1 MTKNSFTIFGQGFVG
16 TNISIF
22 LKKKKCKL
30 FIPKKGKYKFK
41 KNLHNV
47 IYCIGNQNWL
57 KDPEVTY
64 NANLAMV
71 TKIIFN
77 NKFDSFTLLSTTRL
91 YLGNSEGK
99 TSENDPINI
108 DSNNKNFLYNSLK
121 IAAEN
126 LCLTL
131 NNKNIKVVRMSN
143 LFGDNFTN
151 QAYILPTWIRDSIIN
166 KKIDLYINKNSTK
179 DFIYVNDAFDV
190 LLKIIKRGK
199 HRLYNVATGKNIKLF
214 KILKEI
220 KKITNCKINYT
231 HSSNVVK
238 EPKINIKR
246 ITNEFNFKPKN
257 NLIDLLNH
265 LIINYKNNVLK

>member
-1 MTKNSFTIFGQGFVG
+1 MIKNSFTIFGQGFVG

-22 LKKKKCKL
+22 LKKKKYNL
-30 FIPKKGKYKFK
+30 FLPKKGKYKFK

-47 IYCIGNQNWL
+47 IYCIGNNNWV
-57 KDPEVTY
+57 KDPKGTY
-64 NANLAMV
+64 DANLGLV
-71 TKIIFN
+71 PEIIFN

-108 DSNNKNFLYNSLK
+108 NSNNKKFLYNSLK
-121 IAAEN
+121 LAAEN
-126 LCLTL
+126 LCLSL

-151 QAYILPTWIRDSIIN
+151 QAYLLPTWIRNSIKY
-166 KKIDLYINKNSTK
+166 KKIDIYISKNSTK

-199 HRLYNVATGKNIKLF
+199 HRLYNVASGKNIKLS

-231 HSSNVVK
+231 HSPNVVK

-246 ITNEFNFKPKN
+246 IINEFNFKPKN
-257 NLIDLLNH
+257 NLINLLNH
-265 LIINYKNNVLK
+265 LIINYKK

>member
-71 TKIIFN
+71 PKIIFN

-91 YLGNSEGK
+91 YFANPKAK

-108 DSNNKNFLYNSLK
+108 NSNNKNFLYNSLK

-131 NNKNIKVVRMSN
+131 NNKNIKVIRMSN

-190 LLKIIKRGK
+190 LLKIIKKGK
-199 HRLYNVATGKNIKLF
+199 HRLYNVASGKNIKLS
-214 KILKEI
+214 KILKKI
-220 KKITNCKINYT
+220 KKITNCRINYT
-231 HSSNVVK
+231 NTSNIVK

-246 ITNEFNFKPKN
+246 IVNEFNFKPKN
-257 NLIDLLNH
+257 KLIDLLND
-265 LIINYKNNVLK
+265 LIINYKNNLLK

>member
-1 MTKNSFTIFGQGFVG
+1 
-16 TNISIF
+16 
-22 LKKKKCKL
+22 
-30 FIPKKGKYKFK
+30 
-41 KNLHNV
+41 
-47 IYCIGNQNWL
+47 
-57 KDPEVTY
+57 
-64 NANLAMV
+64 MV
-71 TKIIFN
+71 PKIIFN

-91 YLGNSEGK
+91 YFANPRTK

-108 DSNNKNFLYNSLK
+108 NSNNKNFLYNSLK

-131 NNKNIKVVRMSN
+131 NNKNIKVIRMSN

-179 DFIYVNDAFDV
+179 DFIYVDDAFDV
-190 LLKIIKRGK
+190 LLKIIKKGK
-199 HRLYNVATGKNIKLF
+199 HRLYNVASGKNIKLS

-220 KKITNCKINYT
+220 KKITNCRINYT
-231 HSSNVVK
+231 NTSNIIK

-246 ITNEFNFKPKN
+246 IVNEFNFKAKN
-257 NLIDLLNH
+257 NLIDLLND
-265 LIINYKNNVLK
+265 LIINYKNNLLK

>member
-1 MTKNSFTIFGQGFVG
+1 MIKNSFTIFGQGFVG

-22 LKKKKCKL
+22 LKKKKYNL
-30 FIPKKGKYKFK
+30 FLPKKGKYKFK

-57 KDPEVTY
+57 KDPKVTY
-64 NANLAMV
+64 DANLGLV
-71 TKIIFN
+71 PEIIFN
-77 NKFDSFTLLSTTRL
+77 NKFDSFTLLSSTRL
-91 YLGNSEGK
+91 YLGNSEGE
-99 TSENDPINI
+99 TSENNPINI
-108 DSNNKNFLYNSLK
+108 NPNDKNFFYNSLK
-121 IAAEN
+121 LAAEN
-126 LCLTL
+126 LCLSL

-151 QAYILPTWIRDSIIN
+151 QVYLLPTLIRNSIKY
-166 KKIDLYINKNSTK
+166 KKINIYISKNSTK

-190 LLKIIKRGK
+190 LFKIIKRGK
-199 HRLYNVATGKNIKLF
+199 HRLYNVASGKNIKLF

-231 HSSNVVK
+231 HNSKIVN

-246 ITNEFNFKPKN
+246 IIKEFNFRPKN
-257 NLIDLLNH
+257 NLINLLNH
-265 LIINYKNNVLK
+265 IIVNYKNNVLK

>member
-71 TKIIFN
+71 PKIIFN

-91 YLGNSEGK
+91 YFANPKTK

-108 DSNNKNFLYNSLK
+108 NSNSKSFLYNSLK

-131 NNKNIKVVRMSN
+131 NNKNIKVIRMSN

-179 DFIYVNDAFDV
+179 DFIYVDDAFDV
-190 LLKIIKRGK
+190 LLKIIKTGK
-199 HRLYNVATGKNIKLF
+199 HRLYNVASGKNIKLS

-231 HSSNVVK
+231 NSSNIIK

-246 ITNEFNFKPKN
+246 IINEFNFKPKN
-257 NLIDLLNH
+257 NLIDLLND
-265 LIINYKNNVLK
+265 LIINYKNNLLK

>member
-91 YLGNSEGK
+91 YFANPKTK

-108 DSNNKNFLYNSLK
+108 NSNNKSFLYNSLK

-131 NNKNIKVVRMSN
+131 NNKNIKVIRMSN

-179 DFIYVNDAFDV
+179 DFIYVDDAFDV
-190 LLKIIKRGK
+190 LLKIIKTGK
-199 HRLYNVATGKNIKLF
+199 HRLYNVASGKNIKLS

-231 HSSNVVK
+231 NSSNIIK

-246 ITNEFNFKPKN
+246 IVNEFNFKPKN
-257 NLIDLLNH
+257 NLIDLLND
-265 LIINYKNNVLK
+265 LIINYKNNLLK

>member
-1 MTKNSFTIFGQGFVG
+1 MMKSSFTIFGQGFVG

-30 FIPKKGKYKFK
+30 FIPKKGKYKFN
-41 KNLHNV
+41 KNLHNI

-57 KDPEVTY
+57 KDPKVTFD
-64 NANLAMV
+64 ANLGLMSE
-71 TKIIFN
+71 ILFN

-91 YLGNSEGK
+91 YFANSEGK
-99 TSENDPINI
+99 TSEIDPINI
-108 DSNNKNFLYNSLK
+108 NSNNKNYLYNSLK

-131 NNKNIKVVRMSN
+131 NNKNIKVIRMSN
-143 LFGDNFTN
+143 LYGNNFTN
-151 QAYILPTWIRDSIIN
+151 QAYLLPTWIRNSIKN

-179 DFIYVNDAFDV
+179 DFIYVDDAFDV
-190 LLKIIKRGK
+190 LLKIIRRGK
-199 HRLYNVATGKNIKLF
+199 HRLYNVASGKNIKLF
-214 KILKEI
+214 KILKKI
-220 KKITNCKINYT
+220 KKITNCKINYSN
-231 HSSNVVK
+231 SSNIVK

-246 ITNEFNFKPKN
+246 IVKEFNFKPKN

-265 LIINYKNNVLK
+265 LIINYKNNLLK

>member
-57 KDPEVTY
+57 KDPEATY

-71 TKIIFN
+71 PKIIFN

-91 YLGNSEGK
+91 YFANPRTK

-108 DSNNKNFLYNSLK
+108 NSNNKNFLYNSLK

-131 NNKNIKVVRMSN
+131 NNKNIKVIRMSN

-179 DFIYVNDAFDV
+179 DFIYVDDAFDV
-190 LLKIIKRGK
+190 LLKIIKKGK
-199 HRLYNVATGKNIKLF
+199 HRLYNVASGKNIKLS

-220 KKITNCKINYT
+220 KKITNCRINYT
-231 HSSNVVK
+231 NTSNIVK

-246 ITNEFNFKPKN
+246 IVNEFNFKAKN
-257 NLIDLLNH
+257 NLIDLLND
-265 LIINYKNNVLK
+265 LIINYKNNLLK

>member
-1 MTKNSFTIFGQGFVG
+1 MIKNSFTIFGQGFIG
-16 TNISIF
+16 NNISIF
-22 LKKKKCKL
+22 LKKKKYKL

-47 IYCIGNQNWL
+47 IYCIGNHNWA
-57 KDPEVTY
+57 KNPKVTY
-64 NANLAMV
+64 DANLGLV
-71 TKIIFN
+71 RDIIFN

-91 YLGNSEGK
+91 YFANSEGN

-108 DSNNKNFLYNSLK
+108 NSNNKSFLYNSLK

-131 NNKNIKVVRMSN
+131 NNKNIKVIRMSN

-179 DFIYVNDAFDV
+179 DFIYVDDAFDV
-190 LLKIIKRGK
+190 LLKIIKTGK
-199 HRLYNVATGKNIKLF
+199 HRLYNVASGKNIKLS

-231 HSSNVVK
+231 NSSNIIK

-246 ITNEFNFKPKN
+246 IVNEFNFKTKN
-257 NLIDLLNH
+257 NLINFLNH
-265 LIINYKNNVLK
+265 LIINYKK

>member
-71 TKIIFN
+71 PKIIFN

-91 YLGNSEGK
+91 YFANPKTK

-108 DSNNKNFLYNSLK
+108 NSNNKNFLYNSLK

-131 NNKNIKVVRMSN
+131 NNKNIKVIRMSN

-151 QAYILPTWIRDSIIN
+151 QAYILPTWR
-166 KKIDLYINKNSTK
+166 
-179 DFIYVNDAFDV
+179 
-190 LLKIIKRGK
+190 
-199 HRLYNVATGKNIKLF
+199 
-214 KILKEI
+214 EI
-220 KKITNCKINYT
+220 Q
-231 HSSNVVK
+231 
-238 EPKINIKR
+238 
-246 ITNEFNFKPKN
+246 
-257 NLIDLLNH
+257 L
-265 LIINYKNNVLK
+265 

>member
-30 FIPKKGKYKFK
+30 FLPKKGKYKFK

-57 KDPEVTY
+57 KDPEATY

-71 TKIIFN
+71 PKIIFN

-91 YLGNSEGK
+91 YFANPRTK

-108 DSNNKNFLYNSLK
+108 NSNNKNFLYNSLK

-131 NNKNIKVVRMSN
+131 NNKNIKVIRMSN

-179 DFIYVNDAFDV
+179 DFIYVDDAFDV
-190 LLKIIKRGK
+190 LLKIIKKGK
-199 HRLYNVATGKNIKLF
+199 HRLYNVASGKNIKLS

-220 KKITNCKINYT
+220 KKITNCRINYT
-231 HSSNVVK
+231 NTSNIIK

-246 ITNEFNFKPKN
+246 IVNEFNFKAKN
-257 NLIDLLNH
+257 NLIDLLND
-265 LIINYKNNVLK
+265 LIINYKNNLLK

>member
-22 LKKKKCKL
+22 LKKKKYNL
-30 FIPKKGKYKFK
+30 FLPKKGKYKFK

-57 KDPEVTY
+57 KDLKVTY
-64 NANLAMV
+64 DAQLGLV
-71 TKIIFN
+71 PEIIFN
-77 NKFDSFTLLSTTRL
+77 NKFDSFTLLSSTRL
-91 YLGNSEGK
+91 YLGNLEGE
-99 TSENDPINI
+99 TSENNPINI
-108 DSNNKNFLYNSLK
+108 NSNDKNFFYNSLK
-121 IAAEN
+121 LAAEN

-151 QAYILPTWIRDSIIN
+151 QVYLLPTLIRNSIKY
-166 KKIDLYINKNSTK
+166 KKINIYISKNSTK

-190 LLKIIKRGK
+190 LFKIIKRGK
-199 HRLYNVATGKNIKLF
+199 HRLYNVASGKNIKLS

-246 ITNEFNFKPKN
+246 IIKEFNFKPKN
-257 NLIDLLNH
+257 DLINLLNH
-265 LIINYKNNVLK
+265 LVVNYKNNVLK

>member
-71 TKIIFN
+71 PKIIFN

-91 YLGNSEGK
+91 YFANPKTK

-108 DSNNKNFLYNSLK
+108 NSNNKSFLYNSLK

-131 NNKNIKVVRMSN
+131 NNKNIKVIRMSN

-179 DFIYVNDAFDV
+179 DFIYVDDAFDV
-190 LLKIIKRGK
+190 LLKIIKTGK
-199 HRLYNVATGKNIKLF
+199 HRLYNVASGKNIKLS

-231 HSSNVVK
+231 NSSNIIK

-246 ITNEFNFKPKN
+246 IVNEFNFKPKN

-265 LIINYKNNVLK
+265 LIIDYKNNLLK

>member
-71 TKIIFN
+71 PKIIFN

-91 YLGNSEGK
+91 YFANPKTK

-108 DSNNKNFLYNSLK
+108 NSNSKSFLYNSLK

-131 NNKNIKVVRMSN
+131 NNKNIKVIRMSN

-179 DFIYVNDAFDV
+179 DFIYVDDAFDV
-190 LLKIIKRGK
+190 LLKIIKTGK
-199 HRLYNVATGKNIKLF
+199 HRLYNVASGKNIKLS

-231 HSSNVVK
+231 NSSNIIK

-246 ITNEFNFKPKN
+246 IVNEFNFKPKN
-257 NLIDLLNH
+257 NLIDLLND
-265 LIINYKNNVLK
+265 LIINYKNNLLK

>member
-1 MTKNSFTIFGQGFVG
+1 MIKNSFTIFGQGFVG

-22 LKKKKCKL
+22 LKKKKYNL
-30 FIPKKGKYKFK
+30 FLPKKGKYKFK

-57 KDPEVTY
+57 KDLKVTY
-64 NANLAMV
+64 DAQLGLV
-71 TKIIFN
+71 PEIIFN
-77 NKFDSFTLLSTTRL
+77 NKFDSFTFLSTTRL
-91 YLGNSEGK
+91 YFANSEGK

-108 DSNNKNFLYNSLK
+108 NSDDKNFFYNSLK

-126 LCLTL
+126 LCLSL

-151 QAYILPTWIRDSIIN
+151 QVYLLPTLIRNSIKY
-166 KKIDLYINKNSTK
+166 KKINIYISKNSTK
-179 DFIYVNDAFDV
+179 DFIYVNDVFDV

-199 HRLYNVATGKNIKLF
+199 HRLYNVASGKNIKLS

-231 HSSNVVK
+231 YNSNVVK

-246 ITNEFNFKPKN
+246 IINEFNFKTKN
-257 NLIDLLNH
+257 NLINFLNH
-265 LIINYKNNVLK
+265 LIINYKK

>member
-1 MTKNSFTIFGQGFVG
+1 MKKNSFTIFGQGFVG

-22 LKKKKCKL
+22 LKKRKCKL

-57 KDPEVTY
+57 KDPKVTY
-64 NANLAMV
+64 DANLGLV
-71 TKIIFN
+71 REIIFN

-91 YLGNSEGK
+91 YFANREGK
-99 TSENDPINI
+99 TSEDDPINI
-108 DSNNKNFLYNSLK
+108 NSNNKNFLYNSLK

-126 LCLTL
+126 LCLSL
-131 NNKNIKVVRMSN
+131 NNKNIKVIRMSN
-143 LFGDNFTN
+143 LYGDNFTY
-151 QAYILPTWIRDSIIN
+151 QAYLLPAWIRNSIKN

-199 HRLYNVATGKNIKLF
+199 HRLYNVASGKNIELF

-231 HSSNVVK
+231 NRFKIVK
-238 EPKINIKR
+238 EPRINIKR
-246 ITNEFNFKPKN
+246 IVNEFNFKPEN

-265 LIINYKNNVLK
+265 LIINYKK

>member
-71 TKIIFN
+71 PKIIFN

-91 YLGNSEGK
+91 YFANPKTK

-108 DSNNKNFLYNSLK
+108 NSNNKNFLYNSLK

-126 LCLTL
+126 LCLAL
-131 NNKNIKVVRMSN
+131 NNKNIKVIRMSN

-179 DFIYVNDAFDV
+179 DFIYVDDAFDV
-190 LLKIIKRGK
+190 LLKIIKKSK
-199 HRLYNVATGKNIKLF
+199 HRLYNVASGKNIKLS
-214 KILKEI
+214 KILKKI
-220 KKITNCKINYT
+220 KKITNCRINYT
-231 HSSNVVK
+231 NTSNIVK

-246 ITNEFNFKPKN
+246 IVNEFNFKPKN

-265 LIINYKNNVLK
+265 LIINYKNNLLK

>member
-1 MTKNSFTIFGQGFVG
+1 MNKNSFTIFGQGFVG

-22 LKKKKCKL
+22 LKEKKCKL

-57 KDPEVTY
+57 KNPKITY
-64 NANLAMV
+64 DANLGLV
-71 TKIIFN
+71 REIIFN
-77 NKFDSFTLLSTTRL
+77 NKFESFTLLSTTRL
-91 YLGNSEGK
+91 YFANSEDK

-108 DSNNKNFLYNSLK
+108 NSNNKSFLYNSLK

-126 LCLTL
+126 LCLSL

-143 LFGDNFTN
+143 LFGNNFTN
-151 QAYILPTWIRDSIIN
+151 QAYILPTWIRNSIKY
-166 KKIDLYINKNSTK
+166 KKIDIYISKKSTK
-179 DFIYVNDAFDV
+179 DFIYVDDAFEV
-190 LLKIIKRGK
+190 LLKIIKKGK
-199 HRLYNVATGKNIKLF
+199 HRMYNIASGKNIKLF
-214 KILKEI
+214 EILDEM

-231 HSSNVVK
+231 NSTKIIK

-246 ITNEFNFKPKN
+246 IKKEFNFKPKN
-257 NLIDLLNH
+257 NLIDLLNN
-265 LIINYKNNVLK
+265 LIINYKNNI

>member
-57 KDPEVTY
+57 KDPEATY

-71 TKIIFN
+71 PKIIFN

-91 YLGNSEGK
+91 YFANPRTK

-108 DSNNKNFLYNSLK
+108 NSNNKNFLYNSLK

-131 NNKNIKVVRMSN
+131 NNKNIKVIRMSN

-179 DFIYVNDAFDV
+179 DFIYVDDAFDV
-190 LLKIIKRGK
+190 LLKIIKKGK
-199 HRLYNVATGKNIKLF
+199 HRLYNVASGKNIKLS

-220 KKITNCKINYT
+220 KKITNCRINYT
-231 HSSNVVK
+231 NTSNIIK

-246 ITNEFNFKPKN
+246 IVNEFNFKAKN
-257 NLIDLLNH
+257 NLIDLLND
-265 LIINYKNNVLK
+265 LIINYKNNLLK

>member
-77 NKFDSFTLLSTTRL
+77 NKFDSFTFLSTTRL
-91 YLGNSEGK
+91 YFANPKTK

-108 DSNNKNFLYNSLK
+108 NSNNKSFLYNSLK

-131 NNKNIKVVRMSN
+131 NNKNIKVIRMSN

-179 DFIYVNDAFDV
+179 DFIYVDDAFDV
-190 LLKIIKRGK
+190 LLKIIKTGK
-199 HRLYNVATGKNIKLF
+199 HRLYNVASGKNIKLS

-231 HSSNVVK
+231 NSSNIIK

-246 ITNEFNFKPKN
+246 IVNEFNFKPKN
-257 NLIDLLNH
+257 NLIDLLND
-265 LIINYKNNVLK
+265 LIINYKNNLLK

>member
-1 MTKNSFTIFGQGFVG
+1 MTKNSFTIFGHGFVG

-30 FIPKKGKYKFK
+30 FLPPKGKYKFK

-57 KDPEVTY
+57 KDPKVTY
-64 NANLAMV
+64 DANLGLV
-71 TKIIFN
+71 PEIIFN

-108 DSNNKNFLYNSLK
+108 NSNNKKFLYNSLK
-121 IAAEN
+121 LAAEN
-126 LCLTL
+126 LCLSL

-151 QAYILPTWIRDSIIN
+151 QAYLLPTWIRNSIKY
-166 KKIDLYINKNSTK
+166 KKIDIYISKNSTK

-199 HRLYNVATGKNIKLF
+199 HRLYNVASGKNIKLF
-214 KILKEI
+214 KILEEI

-231 HSSNVVK
+231 YNSNVVK

-246 ITNEFNFKPKN
+246 IIKEFNFKPKN
-257 NLIDLLNH
+257 NLINLLNH
-265 LIINYKNNVLK
+265 LIVNYKNNVLK

>member
-71 TKIIFN
+71 PKIIFN
-77 NKFDSFTLLSTTRL
+77 NKFDSFTFLSTTRL
-91 YLGNSEGK
+91 YFANPKTK

-108 DSNNKNFLYNSLK
+108 NSNNKSFLYNSLK

-131 NNKNIKVVRMSN
+131 NNKNIKVIRMSN

-179 DFIYVNDAFDV
+179 DFIYVDDAFDV
-190 LLKIIKRGK
+190 LLKIIKTGK
-199 HRLYNVATGKNIKLF
+199 HRLYNVASGKNIKLS

-231 HSSNVVK
+231 NSSNIIK

-246 ITNEFNFKPKN
+246 IVNEFNFKPKN
-257 NLIDLLNH
+257 NLIDLLND
-265 LIINYKNNVLK
+265 LIINYKNNLLK

>member
-1 MTKNSFTIFGQGFVG
+1 MR
-16 TNISIF
+16 
-22 LKKKKCKL
+22 
-30 FIPKKGKYKFK
+30 
-41 KNLHNV
+41 
-47 IYCIGNQNWL
+47 
-57 KDPEVTY
+57 E
-64 NANLAMV
+64 
-71 TKIIFN
+71 IIFN

-91 YLGNSEGK
+91 YFANPKTK

-108 DSNNKNFLYNSLK
+108 NSNNKSFLYNSLK

-131 NNKNIKVVRMSN
+131 NNKNIKVIRMSN

-151 QAYILPTWIRDSIIN
+151 QAYILPTWIRESIIN

-199 HRLYNVATGKNIKLF
+199 HRLYNVASGKNIELF

-231 HSSNVVK
+231 NSSNIVK

-246 ITNEFNFKPKN
+246 IVNEFNFKPKN